1 MILFITRKHP
11 PSVGGMQKLS
21 YQLTTEI
28 GKLTEAF
35 VISWRRS
42 QILLPFFLL
51 YAFLKAV
58 VMILKERIEL
68 VHLGDPVLSPLG
80 LILKF
85 AFRLPIVVNV
95 HGLDITFRNRFY
107 QFVVP
112 KCLRQMDK
120 LICISAQTREECLKR
135 GISAEQCVIIPIGI
149 EVDDYRPSLQEK
161 RKIEVL
167 IGKSTDDIK
176 ILLTVGRLVK
186 RKGVASF
193 IAQVL
198 PQIIQAH
205 LDIHYLVVGE
215 GPERCPIEAQ
225 VRVLGL
231 EDKVSVLGRVD
242 DRTLKAIYHLS
253 DIFIMPN
260 IPVESDFE
268 GFGVVAL
275 EACAA
280 GLCVVASELEGIQDA
295 VIHGQNGFLVS
306 PYDIDSYVE
315 IILNLLEDEQKRKH
329 CGNRARDFVLRN
341 YNWEK
346 VSHQYLKVFKQVIA
360 EQNRARKIDSNR
372 SSGCN
377 YSQAGTDETADAD
390 EWELSYLGTRRKL
403 EVREKRIKLFSIDPA
418 KKILDYGCG
427 DGLDLRVFHNL
438 GYSDVI
444 GLDRS
449 EKLLR
454 QAKGFNVVLADGY
467 ATQFPAASFDVV
479 FVDSVFHHLDF
490 RKALTEINR
499 ILKLEGELCYIE
511 PRNSF
516 FRKVLDFV
524 TFSPLAF
531 LSETL
536 SHRRITLTQEYDLQ
550 YAWLRNEK
558 AMHKILRQTGF
569 QIVTYK
575 RDMINMFVKCRKTR
589 DLNFAAGDYCENCH

>member
-1 MILFITRKHP
+1 MIEFPRILFITRKYP
-11 PSVGGMQKLS
+11 PSIGGMQKLS
-21 YQLTTEI
+21 YQLTAEI

-35 VISWRRS
+35 IISWGYS
-42 QILLPFFLL
+42 QILLPFFLP
-51 YAFLKAV
+51 YALLKAIII
-58 VMILKERIEL
+58 ILKEKSDL

-80 LILKF
+80 LIIKSV
-85 AFRLPIVVNV
+85 FRLPVVVNV
-95 HGLDITFRNRFY
+95 HGLDITFPNRFY

-112 KCLRQMDK
+112 KCLKQMDK

-149 EVDDYRPSLQEK
+149 EVDDYRPSSQEK
-161 RKIEVL
+161 GKIEAL
-167 IGKSTDDIK
+167 IGKNIDDIK

-193 IAQVL
+193 IARVL
-198 PQIIQAH
+198 PQIIRVH
-205 LDIHYLVVGE
+205 PDVHYLVVGE
-215 GPERCPIEAQ
+215 GPERCSIEAQ
-225 VRVLGL
+225 VRALGL
-231 EDKVSVLGRVD
+231 EDKVSILGRVD
-242 DRTLKAIYHLS
+242 GRTLKAIYHLS

-260 IPVESDFE
+260 ISVKGDFE
-268 GFGVVAL
+268 GFGLVAL

-280 GLCVVASELEGIQDA
+280 GLCVVVSKLEGIQDA

-306 PYDIDSYVE
+306 PDDIDSYVE

-329 CGNRARDFVLRN
+329 CGNKARDFVLRN

-346 VSHQYLKVFKQVIA
+346 ISHQYLKVFQQVIA
-360 EQNRARKIDSNR
+360 EQNRAREIGSNK

-377 YSQAGTDETADAD
+377 YSQAGADETADAD
-390 EWELSYLGTRRKL
+390 KWELSYLETRRKL
-403 EVREKRIKLFSIDPA
+403 GVREKRIQLFGIDPA

-454 QAKGFNVVLADGY
+454 QAKGFNVVLGDGY
-467 ATQFPAASFDVV
+467 AAPFPAASFDVV

-499 ILKLEGELCYIE
+499 ILKLGGELCYIE

-516 FRKVLDFV
+516 ARKVLDFL

-531 LSETL
+531 LSKTL
-536 SHRRITLTQEYDLQ
+536 SHRRTTLIEEYDLH

-558 AMHKILRQTGF
+558 TMHDLLGETGF

-575 RDMINMFVKCRKTR
+575 RDKINMFVKCRKIM
-589 DLNFAAGDYCENCH
+589 A